1 MAASEDKRKYGV
13 GVAAAVLLVAAV
25 ALGFQLVGGREN
37 GAAGPVA
44 KTAFYTDDNG
54 KTFFKDDVNK
64 IPPFDHNGKQALR
77 CDVFTDAVGKQ
88 FVGLVYRFTES
99 GKRDMAAYNPSK
111 DSDGSTRRSIEERGM
126 QVKPPAAGDKAWDIA
141 DDTTVS
147 RLQGQMKDAA
157 GKPAKLVQP

>member
-13 GVAAAVLLVAAV
+13 GVAVAVLLVAAV
-25 ALGFQLVGGREN
+25 ALGYQLVGGREN

-44 KTAFYTDDNG
+44 KTAYYTDDNG

-77 CDVFTDAVGKQ
+77 CDVFEAGGKQ
-88 FVGLVYRFTES
+88 FVGLVYRFTEA

-111 DSDGSTRRSIEERGM
+111 DADGSTRKSIEERSL
-126 QVKPPAAGDKAWDIA
+126 QVKPVAAADKAWDIA
-141 DDTTVS
+141 DETTVM
-147 RLQGQMKDAA
+147 RLQSQVKDPS